1 MEICLIRPSR
11 CLDKEDII
19 INNSPALG
27 LAFLA
32 GALKQAGHTITVIDA
47 IGESPMQLS
56 PIGDI
61 PLNITANLPLDRLY
75 INGLTAS
82 EIAARIPTSVDII
95 GISAMFSNNW
105 LFDRYLIDF
114 IGEKFPNALMIAGGE
129 NITAMPALA
138 IEQTR
143 HLDICILGEGE
154 ETIVDLVNAVEKK
167 EDPNVISGIACRDP
181 ETGKALFMPRRVR
194 VKNIDEIPMPAWEYF
209 PVENYLKYEIKW
221 GVLKQNTMPLLA
233 TRGCPYSCT
242 FCSSPLM
249 WGTRYYMRDPG
260 HIIQE
265 MEYLMTTYGITNFDF
280 FDLTAIL
287 KKTWI
292 MEFTNEIIKRKLNI
306 TWELPVG
313 TRSEVIDAEV
323 AHNLYESG
331 CRQVTYAPESGSI
344 SMLKLIKKKVKIPNM
359 LQSIQAANRE
369 KLYTNINMIKGLPG
383 ETHAD
388 IWQTIWFLI
397 QCSRMGGMDIRQST
411 FQPYPGSALFD
422 QLVKDGKIDLS
433 NDDFFLEMVFVT
445 SNGTT
450 KSYNDNVKA
459 GWYNFYDLLSSAAF
473 YGGSYFFHPSRFFRS
488 IRNILTGEY
497 EIRLERK
504 LLEYFK
510 QKKQN
515 LKFGLGQIEG
525 KG

>member
-1 MEICLIRPSR
+1 
-11 CLDKEDII
+11 
-19 INNSPALG
+19 
-27 LAFLA
+27 
-32 GALKQAGHTITVIDA
+32 
-47 IGESPMQLS
+47 
-56 PIGDI
+56 
-61 PLNITANLPLDRLY
+61 
-75 INGLTAS
+75 
-82 EIAARIPTSVDII
+82 
-95 GISAMFSNNW
+95 
-105 LFDRYLIDF
+105 
-114 IGEKFPNALMIAGGE
+114 
-129 NITAMPALA
+129 
-138 IEQTR
+138 
-143 HLDICILGEGE
+143 
-154 ETIVDLVNAVEKK
+154 
-167 EDPNVISGIACRDP
+167 
-181 ETGKALFMPRRVR
+181 
-194 VKNIDEIPMPAWEYF
+194 
-209 PVENYLKYEIKW
+209 
-221 GVLKQNTMPLLA
+221 
-233 TRGCPYSCT
+233 
-242 FCSSPLM
+242 
-249 WGTRYYMRDPG
+249 
-260 HIIQE
+260 
-265 MEYLMTTYGITNFDF
+265 
-280 FDLTAIL
+280 
-287 KKTWI
+287 
-292 MEFTNEIIKRKLNI
+292 
-306 TWELPVG
+306 
-313 TRSEVIDAEV
+313 
-323 AHNLYESG
+323 
-331 CRQVTYAPESGSI
+331 
-344 SMLKLIKKKVKIPNM
+344 M